1 MTDPRKIIAELVAL
15 EDERVR
21 LRQLHEMGHGT
32 DYDHYHKALPKA
44 WAAARAFLAEP
55 EAKPVVVEH
64 AALHELVLWA
74 YSKLHAREFTRLEDA
89 LELDRMKLYVEHRVI
104 A

>member
-1 MTDPRKIIAELVAL
+1 MTDPRKIIERLANLPMIGHEKELTGLV
-15 EDERVR
+15 
-21 LRQLHEMGHGT
+21 
-32 DYDHYHKALPKA
+32 
-44 WAAARAFLAEP
+44 AAARAFLAEP
-55 EAKPVVVEH
+55 ETEVVVEH